1 MGAEQ
6 FEIEANGKD
15 VKEAFRHASD
25 AAFYDYGH
33 AGYTGTIA
41 EKDSAYLIPTPS
53 GTKAWDVKDVI
64 ETAQGWN
71 QTVHVWPTQTAEQQA
86 KQIEVHQDSKEAF
99 QKVVKWF
106 GHDEAEKIVTMSD
119 DKWDSAI
126 AIELTD
132 DEQPKNDG
140 ERWFLFFG
148 WASS

>member
-6 FEIEANGKD
+6 FEVEANGKD
-15 VKEAFRHASD
+15 MKEAFQFAVD
-25 AAFYDYGH
+25 TAFYDYGH

-41 EKDSAYLIPTPS
+41 EKSDAYLIPTPA
-53 GTKAWDVKDVI
+53 GVLAQDVKKMI

-71 QTVHVWPTQTAEQQA
+71 NVPHTWPNQTPEQKA
-86 KQIEVHQDSKEAF
+86 KQEEYHSASKEAF
-99 QKVVKWF
+99 KQVVKWY
-106 GHDEAEKIVTMSD
+106 GEAEATKIIEKSD
-119 DKWDSAI
+119 GKWEDAV

-132 DEQPKNDG
+132 DEHPKDG